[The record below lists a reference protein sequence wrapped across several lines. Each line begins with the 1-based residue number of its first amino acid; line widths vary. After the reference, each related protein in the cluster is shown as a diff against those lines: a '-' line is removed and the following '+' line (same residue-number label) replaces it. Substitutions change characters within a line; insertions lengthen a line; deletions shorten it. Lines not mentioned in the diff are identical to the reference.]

1 MSDRPRVL
9 ALAAVPV
16 GSSDK
21 HRGRLRHLD
30 TLRVLTCLS
39 VIAMHAV
46 SGPYPPDAPNLG
58 AATSIL
64 HYSREI
70 FFFVSALVLVR
81 TYVPRL
87 GPDGRLPDEAGF
99 RRRRLKLIGVPYL
112 IWTAI
117 YLLVWV
123 WHVRG
128 TQPMSGIVRDFPLNW
143 VYHVFTGNGC
153 YHLYFLLVT
162 CQFAVIF
169 PWFLRFLGR
178 TQGRHGWVLTGSL
191 LLQVATLCIYHLVYL
206 PEAGWRAL
214 LGDSSLFAYQ
224 LWMVAGALAG
234 LHLEKMH
241 DWIMSHQ
248 VLVLAA
254 VPVGCAALLWS
265 YWAQVPSLGV
275 LEAATPLQPSMIVWS
290 TIMLGA
296 LYLAAV
302 RLSDWRSRTAQRA
315 FAYVAQLSFG
325 IYLAHPLMLDL
336 VLSITRR
343 LGVFG
348 PHKWLVVVSYVLVI
362 VLTVGLC
369 AALHRTPLS
378 LALMGR
384 GRHSV
389 RPVPAASADGPG
401 EADAA
406 AAPGPVG
413 SPDRRLATPSA
424 TR

>member
-1 MSDRPRVL
+1 MSDRRRVL
-9 ALAAVPV
+9 ALAAPDARA
-16 GSSDK
+16 GG
-21 HRGRLRHLD
+21 GRLRQLD

-46 SGPYPPDAPNLG
+46 SGPYAPDDPGLG

-117 YLLVWV
+117 YLLGWV

-128 TQPMSGIVRDFPLNW
+128 TQPMAGIVRDFPLNW
-143 VYHVFTGNGC
+143 VYHVATGNGC
-153 YHLYFLLVT
+153 YHLYFMLVT

-169 PWFLRFLGR
+169 PLFLRFLGR
-178 TQGRHGWVLTGSL
+178 TQGRHGWVLAGSL
-191 LLQVATLCIYHLVYL
+191 VLQVITLCIYHLVYL
-206 PEAGWRAL
+206 PEEGWRAIV
-214 LGDSSLFAYQ
+214 GDSSLFAYQ

-234 LHLEKMH
+234 LHLERMH

-248 VLVLAA
+248 LLVLAA

-275 LEAATPLQPSMIVWS
+275 LEAATPLQPSMIIWS

-302 RLSDWRSRTAQRA
+302 RLSRWRSRTAQRV
-315 FAYVAQLSFG
+315 FAYLAQLSFG
-325 IYLAHPLMLDL
+325 IYLAHPLVLDL
-336 VLSITRR
+336 VLSTARR

-348 PHKWLVVVSYVLVI
+348 PHKWLVVVSYVLVTAI
-362 VLTVGLC
+362 TVALC
-369 AALHRTPLS
+369 ALLHRTPLS
-378 LALMGR
+378 RALMGR
-384 GRHSV
+384 GRRSA
-389 RPVPAASADGPG
+389 RPEAAGPG
-401 EADAA
+401 ESAEPAA
-406 AAPGPVG
+406 AAVEAPEH
-413 SPDRRLATPSA
+413 RLATPSA